1 MYIFCTVCQLA
12 LQVEKDD
19 HVCCYLETGT
29 TSIPMFYVVY
39 VLEATLITVFKEFR
53 LAGYIQ
59 GPG

>member
-39 VLEATLITVFKEFR
+39 VLEAMVNYSF
-53 LAGYIQ
+53 
-59 GPG
+59 